1 MRAVRAHCPGYTS
14 EIAIPKRNMGELK
27 LKPKYQ
33 FRVNGIIIPRL
44 SVHREIVLDSEG
56 DLTPCGEAH
65 IVIHDWHIGA
75 MPLDDNENLWDP
87 DLPKFVVEVRD
98 LSVDV
103 LLRRMS
109 LVHMCAKHDVPATA
123 QDDEPEALV
132 CPRCGGIPV
141 ATYTLRRGWRHM
153 TIPELLSVLGAGEEL
168 RG

>member
-1 MRAVRAHCPGYTS
+1 VRAVRAHCPGYTS

-44 SVHREIVLDSEG
+44 SVRREIVPDTEG
-56 DLTPCGEAH
+56 DLTPCGKPQ
-65 IVIHDWHIGA
+65 IVIHDWDIGA

-87 DLPKFVVEVRD
+87 DLPEFVIEVRD

-109 LVHMCAKHDVPATA
+109 LVHMCAKHDVPAAA
-123 QDDEPEALV
+123 QDDEPLV
-132 CPRCGGIPV
+132 CPRCGTTP
-141 ATYTLRRGWRHM
+141 AAMYTLRRGWRHV
-153 TIPELLSVLGAGEEL
+153 TIAELLSVLGVRGEL

>member
-1 MRAVRAHCPGYTS
+1 VRPHCLGYTS

-27 LKPKYQ
+27 PKPKYQ

-44 SVHREIVLDSEG
+44 SVHREIVLDTEG
-56 DLTPCGEAH
+56 DLTPSGKAQ

-75 MPLDDNENLWDP
+75 MPLDDNENLWDS
-87 DLPKFVVEVRD
+87 DLPKFVIEVRD
-98 LSVDV
+98 SSVDA
-103 LLRRMS
+103 LLRGMA

-132 CPRCGGIPV
+132 CPRCGGIP
-141 ATYTLRRGWRHM
+141 AAMYTLRRGWRHV
-153 TIPELLSVLGAGEEL
+153 TIPELLSVLRSGEEL

>member
-1 MRAVRAHCPGYTS
+1 MG
-14 EIAIPKRNMGELK
+14 EPKR
-27 LKPKYQ
+27 KPKYQ

-44 SVHREIVLDSEG
+44 SVRREIVLDNEG
-56 DLTPCGEAH
+56 SLAPSGKPQ

-87 DLPKFVVEVRD
+87 DLPKFVIEVGD
-98 LSVDV
+98 SSVDA
-103 LLRRMS
+103 LLRGMS

-123 QDDEPEALV
+123 QDDEPEALA
-132 CPRCGGIPV
+132 CPRCGGIP
-141 ATYTLRRGWRHM
+141 AAMYTLRRGWRRV